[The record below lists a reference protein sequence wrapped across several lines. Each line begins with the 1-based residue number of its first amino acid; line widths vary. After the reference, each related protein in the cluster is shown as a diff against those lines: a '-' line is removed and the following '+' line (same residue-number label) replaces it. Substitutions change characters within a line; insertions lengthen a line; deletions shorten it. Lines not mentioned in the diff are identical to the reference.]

1 MDCSVATGCLR
12 EPISGGKFQLYS
24 DSEPLS
30 PRAPSLASPFTL
42 SAKLLCLDLKMEEKS
57 GYHHAKMTEKGGNL
71 RIMIAESTLNR

>member
-12 EPISGGKFQLYS
+12 EPTSGGKFQLYS

-30 PRAPSLASPFTL
+30 AGLV
-42 SAKLLCLDLKMEEKS
+42 CLDLKMEEKS

-71 RIMIAESTLNR
+71 RINDCGINVQSVI